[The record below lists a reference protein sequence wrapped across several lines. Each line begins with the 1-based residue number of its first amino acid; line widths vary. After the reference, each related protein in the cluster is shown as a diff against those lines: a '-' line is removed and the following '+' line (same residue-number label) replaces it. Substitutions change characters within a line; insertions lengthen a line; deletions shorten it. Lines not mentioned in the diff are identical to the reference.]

1 LSAVASD
8 FKRSQGVTIPT
19 VVRQLFVATAFYF
32 THPRIMPGCASLR
45 TFRGKSSAQV
55 MANFKKH
62 YFQHPKNLN
71 FRALLFFWL
80 ISLALFV
87 VVAKMRKQD
96 SASFAS
102 YAAAFTVV
110 GLFMMLANCFLNVF
124 QPRYT
129 LPMWELTIVSVSI
142 LFGKMTESLFSQS
155 RRLYGAGLD
164 EQAKRSDHLQNWI
177 GKSQ

>member
-1 LSAVASD
+1 
-8 FKRSQGVTIPT
+8 
-19 VVRQLFVATAFYF
+19 
-32 THPRIMPGCASLR
+32 MPGCASLR

-55 MANFKKH
+55 MAIFKKH

-87 VVAKMRKQD
+87 VIANMRKHG
-96 SASFAS
+96 AAGLAS
-102 YAAAFTVV
+102 YAAALTAV
-110 GLFMMLANCFLNVF
+110 GLLMMLANCVLIVF

-142 LFGKMTESLFSQS
+142 LSAKTLEYIFGGENKGEKS
-155 RRLYGAGLD
+155 RFRTFQIQHEL
-164 EQAKRSDHLQNWI
+164 
-177 GKSQ
+177 